1 MCLAAC
7 AKMFHA
13 KINKIKPLLAHV
25 CMRIQTDISIYV
37 CMCVCIAKL
46 KVGEHTKHAT
56 IKNISKIHKRSENK
70 IANRIREISPTID
83 KNILYVFV
91 LIKT

>member
-1 MCLAAC
+1 MCVC
-7 AKMFHA
+7 AY
-13 KINKIKPLLAHV
+13 KPTFLY
-25 CMRIQTDISIYV
+25 TYV